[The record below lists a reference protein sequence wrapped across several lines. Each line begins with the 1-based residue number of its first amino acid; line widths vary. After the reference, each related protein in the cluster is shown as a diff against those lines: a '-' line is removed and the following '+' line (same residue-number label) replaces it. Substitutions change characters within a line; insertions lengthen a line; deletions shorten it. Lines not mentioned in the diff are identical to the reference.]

1 MAEATL
7 RNFTLNFGPQHPAAN
22 GVLRLVLELDGE
34 VVARVDPHIGLLHRG
49 TEKLIEHKSYLQAL
63 PYFDRLDYVA
73 PMNQEHAFCLAAEK
87 LLGITVPKRGQ
98 LLRVLYCETRLLS
111 HLLNVTTQAM
121 DVGATHAAAD
131 QPRDPGA
138 LDSLGHPCE
147 RLPAGV
153 RDPHAHNASLSTIG
167 DHALALRGCE
177 AGLDQFDHHVHRESV
192 RTQDRLAVT
201 VTACGKQ
208 FEGAAAVR
216 IGTAIVASGRHR
228 CTVTI
233 IAPTRR
239 GSLTTGS
246 GLAIGAGRKGRHD

>member
-1 MAEATL
+1 MK
-7 RNFTLNFGPQHPAAN
+7 RPPW
-22 GVLRLVLELDGE
+22 
-34 VVARVDPHIGLLHRG
+34 LHSPRAG
-49 TEKLIEHKSYLQAL
+49 GGN
-63 PYFDRLDYVA
+63 DRA
-73 PMNQEHAFCLAAEK
+73 S
-87 LLGITVPKRGQ
+87 R
-98 LLRVLYCETRLLS
+98 
-111 HLLNVTTQAM
+111 
-121 DVGATHAAAD
+121 D
-131 QPRDPGA
+131 QDA

-153 RDPHAHNASLSTIG
+153 RDPHAHNVSLATVG

-177 AGLDQFDHHVHRESV
+177 SGLDQFDHHVHREPV

-201 VTACGKQ
+201 VMACGKQ

-239 GSLTTGS
+239 GSLAGGSRLATTPS
-246 GLAIGAGRKGRHD
+246 PQRAPWPTDQRRTCRLVRYPPIHKR